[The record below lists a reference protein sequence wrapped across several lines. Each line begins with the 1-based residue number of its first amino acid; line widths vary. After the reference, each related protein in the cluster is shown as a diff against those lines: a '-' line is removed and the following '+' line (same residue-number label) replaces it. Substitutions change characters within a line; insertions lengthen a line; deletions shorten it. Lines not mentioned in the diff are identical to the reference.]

1 MVSYIRFFLM
11 VVLSLSTLLMQ
22 SAMAA
27 GGATVNDGKVPWGLT
42 VVIMDGVDQYQQ
54 AEIPVKEAT
63 AFIEARTRLVFDV
76 EYVTEFSAHELTPYA
91 VGDDYDGDGKG
102 DERAYLMM
110 GWNLPRSVIRSLPVS
125 SSYLFLYKL
134 NGYRPLQ
141 AGSAV
146 GLDYGIRTG
155 KKRRPYATVATDQWW
170 YVNEPHEDF
179 QSRAAQILTHEII
192 NTIQGKIEAAP
203 YRCQP
208 LTATFGL
215 PATQFESERLLKL
228 NDSCYAKLGN
238 NAN

>member
-1 MVSYIRFFLM
+1 MNLFTRFFILA
-11 VVLSLSTLLMQ
+11 VLSLSMVLTH
-22 SAMAA
+22 SAQENEAN
-27 GGATVNDGKVPWGLT
+27 GDDGKVSWGLT
-42 VVIMDGVDQYQQ
+42 VVLLDGVDRYQQ
-54 AEIPVKEAT
+54 AEIPIEEAT

-76 EYVTEFSAHELTPYA
+76 KYVTDFSSHELTPYV
-91 VGDDYDGDGKG
+91 VGDDWDGDGKG

-110 GWNLPRSVIRSLPVS
+110 AWNLPKSVIKSLPVS

-146 GLDYGIRTG
+146 GLDYGIRVG
-155 KKRRPYATVATDQWW
+155 GKRRPYATVATDQWW
-170 YVNEPHEDF
+170 YVNEPHEEF

-203 YRCQP
+203 YRCQQ
-208 LTATFGL
+208 LTATLGL
-215 PATQFESERLLKL
+215 PAPQYESERLLKL
-228 NDSCYAKLGN
+228 NNTCYAKLGR